1 MKTLTKPIELTGVID
16 ERHRLLVDDIV
27 VPLDSRT
34 RVRIFVL
41 PEYDDI
47 SEEDWMRG
55 LASNPVFDFLKHP
68 AEDIYTFEDGK
79 PYHAKG

>member
-1 MKTLTKPIELTGVID
+1 MKVLNKMIELKGVID
-16 ERHRLLVDDIV
+16 EAHRLLLDDPV

-34 RVRIFVL
+34 RVRILVV
-41 PEYDDI
+41 PEYEEI

-55 LASNPVFDFLKHP
+55 LASNPVFDFLKDP
-68 AEDIYTFEDGK
+68 EEDIYTFEDGK